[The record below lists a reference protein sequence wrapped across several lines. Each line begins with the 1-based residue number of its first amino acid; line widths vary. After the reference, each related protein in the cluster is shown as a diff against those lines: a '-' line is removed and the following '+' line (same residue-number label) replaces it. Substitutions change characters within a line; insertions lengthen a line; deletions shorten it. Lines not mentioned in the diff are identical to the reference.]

1 LQVVTQI
8 AGALFGL
15 VLFAA
20 AFIFTSLVLAV
31 AAAGALI
38 LWGWILWRTRHARRA
53 ADRTAG
59 RGETLVI
66 EGEYV
71 VDRDE
76 SGPAGKDPKDPRA

>member
-8 AGALFGL
+8 AGALLGL

-20 AFIFTSLVLAV
+20 AFIFTSLVFAI

-38 LWGWILWRTRHARRA
+38 LWGWVMWRTRHARRA
-53 ADRTAG
+53 ANEAARDRGA
-59 RGETLVI
+59 VI

-76 SGPAGKDPKDPRA
+76 QGPTDRVPGDPCT